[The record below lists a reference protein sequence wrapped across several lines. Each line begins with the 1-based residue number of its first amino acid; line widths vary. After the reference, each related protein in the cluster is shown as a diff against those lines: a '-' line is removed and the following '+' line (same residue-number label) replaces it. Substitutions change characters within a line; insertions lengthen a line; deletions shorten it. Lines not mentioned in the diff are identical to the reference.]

1 MVRGEI
7 FVMWNMYHFSFDQDN
22 KRVGCIIE
30 AGSSYEA
37 ISTFWKEYPNA
48 TNVEL
53 DGGGVNNNYG
63 EIKSKQS

>member
-1 MVRGEI
+1 MNKEI
-7 FVMWNMYHFSFDQDN
+7 QDN
-22 KRVGCIIE
+22 VENNSLQIEDIVNAIVAKYTE

-37 ISTFWKEYPNA
+37 ISTFWEEYPNA

-63 EIKSKQS
+63 EIKS